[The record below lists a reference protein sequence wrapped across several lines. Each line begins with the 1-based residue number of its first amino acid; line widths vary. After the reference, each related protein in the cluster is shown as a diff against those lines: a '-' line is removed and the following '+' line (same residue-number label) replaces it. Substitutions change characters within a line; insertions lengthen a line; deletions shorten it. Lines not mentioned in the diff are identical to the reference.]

1 MPTLDVGCKFASP
14 RPSRGDRPSHEERV
28 DVRMADAEVVHAAD
42 QGLAALHERFQQ
54 TDDPALRDEIANEA
68 LDLVERQLA
77 VARDRRARLDSF
89 EGSLWARRNRIER
102 FLIRTRGRA
111 WWQARRNGGREPV
124 AG

>member
-1 MPTLDVGCKFASP
+1 MPTLDVGSKFASR
-14 RPSRGDRPSHEERV
+14 RPSRGDGAWHEKRI
-28 DVRMADAEVVHAAD
+28 DDPGHDAEAVREAD
-42 QGLAALHERFQQ
+42 QRLAALHERFQQ
-54 TDDPALRDEIANEA
+54 TDDPTQRDEIANEA
-68 LDLVERQLA
+68 LDLVECQLS

-111 WWQARRNGGREPV
+111 WWQARRNGGPEPV